1 MSGTGTDYTVMEQN
15 SAVVEAA
22 IPGTDTK
29 VEDKSNIADVSAE
42 GQDTEGTDTE
52 GTGDENANG
61 DTENTEGELEVPK
74 EANPIGTYIFIGIA
88 AVIVIVALYF
98 FKIYRK
104 KGEDFEDDDEDEEE
118 TEEYENE
125 DEDADSAE
133 DDFFD
138 RSEEE

>member
-1 MSGTGTDYTVMEQN
+1 MKNIHILKENTAWCSLFCWLQ
-15 SAVVEAA
+15 SASCLCIWKEVKRWK
-22 IPGTDTK
+22 IQ
-29 VEDKSNIADVSAE
+29 SE

-52 GTGDENANG
+52 GTGDENSNG
-61 DTENTEGELEVPK
+61 DTENTDGELEVPK
-74 EANPIGTYIFIGIA
+74 EANPMGTYIFIGVA
-88 AVIVIVALYF
+88 AVIAIVALYF